1 LKKERSDGVPSID
14 NSSNR
19 LKPGHL
25 STSKF
30 LLNED
35 DEIEKLS
42 NISEMFERNDD
53 QKFMKM
59 YNI

>member
-1 LKKERSDGVPSID
+1 MRKERTDGVPSID
-14 NSSNR
+14 HSSNR
-19 LKPGHL
+19 IKAGHL

-42 NISEMFERNDD
+42 NISEMFERNDE
-53 QKFMKM
+53 
-59 YNI
+59 